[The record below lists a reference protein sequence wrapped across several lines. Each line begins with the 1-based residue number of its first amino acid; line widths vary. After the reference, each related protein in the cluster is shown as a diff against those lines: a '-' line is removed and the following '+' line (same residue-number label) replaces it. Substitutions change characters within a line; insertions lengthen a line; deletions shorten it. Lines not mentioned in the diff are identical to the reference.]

1 MSDFVTNTTTGVLNQ
16 SISAYRKGHN
26 TTTVMLAMRDDIQRA
41 MKRGEVT
48 IAVLADFSKAFV
60 TVSYSTILRKL
71 HSQGFS
77 KEYLI
82 WVTSYLTGRR
92 QFVQIDDAVSN
103 TTNVSFGVP
112 QGSTL
117 GPVLFNLYVNDLS
130 ENLDDSISSHQY
142 ADDTTIYA
150 HCKPTDIKSCE
161 EKIQSNLD
169 KLSTWSSSN
178 NLVLNANKTKVM
190 LFSTSQLSCV
200 HQLDED
206 HSVHLHANGIELKIT
221 KCAALLGTTLHQNL
235 KWNDD
240 VNKKISSCYMTL
252 SVLRKLKHLAPFK
265 IRKQLPECL
274 VLSKIDYNDV
284 VSSPVPEYLLK
295 RLQRVQFA
303 AAGFVF
309 NRYARFTDVMSLGWL
324 PILERRNYHLAKLA
338 YKAMNCDDWPSYLKL
353 ENTCMQKPSPC

>member
-41 MKRGEVT
+41 MKTGEVT
-48 IAVLADFSKAFV
+48 IAVLADFSKAFD

-77 KEYLI
+77 KEYLK

-103 TTNVSFGVP
+103 TTNVCFGVP
-112 QGSTL
+112 QGSIL

-150 HCKPTDIKSCE
+150 HCKPADIKSCE

-178 NLVLNANKTKVM
+178 TNLVLNPNKTKVM
-190 LFSTSQLSCV
+190 LFSTSQLSRV

-206 HSVHLHANGIELKIT
+206 RYVHLHANGIELKRT
-221 KCAALLGTTLHQNL
+221 KCAALASWYYIAS
-235 KWNDD
+235 K
-240 VNKKISSCYMTL
+240 
-252 SVLRKLKHLAPFK
+252 FK
-265 IRKQLPECL
+265 ME
-274 VLSKIDYNDV
+274 
-284 VSSPVPEYLLK
+284 
-295 RLQRVQFA
+295 
-303 AAGFVF
+303 
-309 NRYARFTDVMSLGWL
+309 
-324 PILERRNYHLAKLA
+324 
-338 YKAMNCDDWPSYLKL
+338 
-353 ENTCMQKPSPC
+353 